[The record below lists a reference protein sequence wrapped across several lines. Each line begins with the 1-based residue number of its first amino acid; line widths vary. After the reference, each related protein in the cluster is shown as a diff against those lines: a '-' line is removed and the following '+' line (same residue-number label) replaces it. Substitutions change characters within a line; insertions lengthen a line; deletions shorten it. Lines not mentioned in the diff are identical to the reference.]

1 MNIKEYLNQAR
12 YIDRQ
17 IDAKLEHQSHL
28 NSIIFKATSTISDMP
43 GSPSRDITKRE
54 RAIEKVIDL
63 EKEIDDEIDRLVD
76 KKRELQTLINQI
88 DNREYRLLLELR
100 YVNISTWEKI
110 ADIMG
115 LSLRSVY
122 RMHGAALIEADHF
135 YKND

>member
-28 NSIIFKATSTISDMP
+28 NSIIFKATSAISDMP